1 MNSVF
6 HLYNGD
12 FYVWGNILLV
22 KSSYYGMTYVM
33 YNEIKYRHKGESN
46 IWITIITG
54 IYYIDVSVVISF
66 VLGLNLGN
74 VCNLY

>member
-22 KSSYYGMTYVM
+22 KSSYYGMAYVM
-33 YNEIKYRHKGESN
+33 YNEIKYRYKGESN

-66 VLGLNLGN
+66 VLGLNSGN

>member
-12 FYVWGNILLV
+12 FYVWGIILLV
-22 KSSYYGMTYVM
+22 KSSYYGMAYVM

-54 IYYIDVSVVISF
+54 IYYIDVSGVISY
-66 VLGLNLGN
+66 VLGLNLGK
-74 VCNLY
+74 CL